1 MGFQIFNFEDMLS
14 IDEFNYCLNGVKNKE
29 LDASIVD
36 DIKNIDV
43 NRYKNDI
50 RYDIFLVASFLPERY
65 ECILKLIDFA
75 KKNNLEYK
83 IKLFMP
89 FMSYMKEFVK
99 GNKIDKNVI
108 IFKPLSRKEY
118 LKMWSMSDMIYD
130 IGSNKQTGLSQ
141 RTIETIEVGK
151 KLITNNR
158 FIKKELIYNPDQV
171 LVINSNSFAEI
182 LDFRNREFVAVETNY
197 SLENWIEKIFN

>member
-1 MGFQIFNFEDMLS
+1 M
-14 IDEFNYCLNGVKNKE
+14 
-29 LDASIVD
+29 
-36 DIKNIDV
+36 
-43 NRYKNDI
+43 
-50 RYDIFLVASFLPERY
+50 ASFLPERY